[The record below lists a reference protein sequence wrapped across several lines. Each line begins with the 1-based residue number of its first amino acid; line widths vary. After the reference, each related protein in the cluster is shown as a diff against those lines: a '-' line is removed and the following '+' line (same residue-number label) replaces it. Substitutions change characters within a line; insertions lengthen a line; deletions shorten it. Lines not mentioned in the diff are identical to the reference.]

1 MNIQCYNVI
10 EERKPDI
17 IVIDKKEQRGII
29 IDIAVPADVRVR
41 KKDKKWKNTR
51 I

>member
-1 MNIQCYNVI
+1 MI

-17 IVIDKKEQRGII
+17 IVIDKKEQRRII

-41 KKDKKWKNTR
+41 EKERQKVEKYNDLKR
-51 I
+51 EI